1 MVTIVA
7 KKYASKDGR
16 KERFQPLSVEDISES
31 ATRLNKACGILLA
44 SCQEMD
50 VLIADDL
57 HSPALHSILAV
68 LLNGRIA
75 VSAVSLPIVRAR
87 QIDVITEA
95 CH

>member
-44 SCQEMD
+44 SCQEMK
-50 VLIADDL
+50 DL
-57 HSPALHSILAV
+57 KIDEL
-68 LLNGRIA
+68 RI
-75 VSAVSLPIVRAR
+75 
-87 QIDVITEA
+87 DGKND
-95 CH
+95 